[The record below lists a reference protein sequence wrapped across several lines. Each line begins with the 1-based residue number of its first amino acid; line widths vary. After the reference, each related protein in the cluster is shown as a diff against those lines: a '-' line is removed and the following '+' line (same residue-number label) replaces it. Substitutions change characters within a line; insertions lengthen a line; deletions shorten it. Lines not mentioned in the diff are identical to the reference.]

1 MITIHPLL
9 LGIFLYM
16 KEKTSNSSYLQQH
29 QVLQEDRGLRGIRRG
44 PFKRREMRLRECAN
58 CQWWDLISLRSSAES
73 TAGNLA
79 GDLGPAR
86 RRVSGSETGLMNL
99 MMMLQISRK
108 ELHCI
113 PLTRWH
119 KI

>member
-58 CQWWDLISLRSSAES
+58 CQWWDLISPRSSAES

-79 GDLGPAR
+79 GDLGPAPPSR
-86 RRVSGSETGLMNL
+86 FRQWNRFDELNDDAANL
-99 MMMLQISRK
+99 QERASLYSIN
-108 ELHCI
+108 
-113 PLTRWH
+113 TVA
-119 KI
+119 